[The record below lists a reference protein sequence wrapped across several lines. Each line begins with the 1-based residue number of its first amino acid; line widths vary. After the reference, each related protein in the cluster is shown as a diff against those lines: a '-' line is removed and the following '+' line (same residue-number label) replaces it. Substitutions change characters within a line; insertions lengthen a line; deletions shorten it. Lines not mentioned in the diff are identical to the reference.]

1 MVTHQIMTTYSFF
14 GERTIFFE
22 PVVVCRNIKTLH
34 YLHHYLL
41 DMNKNKKLLIGFGLC
56 LMTSFLMGAIFQK
69 SEATLAVIKAGVDQD
84 GNPVCINKSQVY
96 LFKKLQAQNKIE
108 FLYHDPIDEKASV
121 VKSFADSISLDK
133 YWDSLIK
140 NW

>member
-1 MVTHQIMTTYSFF
+1 
-14 GERTIFFE
+14 
-22 PVVVCRNIKTLH
+22 
-34 YLHHYLL
+34 
-41 DMNKNKKLLIGFGLC
+41 
-56 LMTSFLMGAIFQK
+56 MTSFLMGAIFQK
-69 SEATLAVIKAGVDQD
+69 SEANLAVIKAGVDQD

-121 VKSFADSISLDK
+121 VKSFSDSTSLDK
-133 YWDSLIK
+133 YWESLIK